1 MAAARLGTAAPAG
14 CRPRRAALDGQPQ
27 GIRRGA
33 VGRELAR
40 GHGRGPAGEAVG
52 RGVSS
57 CEASPPPFPVTSR
70 PPRGRWRLARQGAG
84 ARPQPRPQ
92 RVQVGPGSP
101 EGRGGEDAASGC
113 RNNPFSAA
121 SQPER
126 PPAGTEM
133 FTGHLLCENPW
144 VQPTGVGRRFS
155 PSGSKSVQNVWTDS
169 GINLRTSTPRFI
181 D

>member
-70 PPRGRWRLARQGAG
+70 PPRGRWRLSRRGAG

-101 EGRGGEDAASGC
+101 EGRGGGGVLRPDVGTTLSLLPPNRNARLQAQKCFLGTYYARIPGC
-113 RNNPFSAA
+113 SRLGWGAVSPLQEGS
-121 SQPER
+121 
-126 PPAGTEM
+126 
-133 FTGHLLCENPW
+133 
-144 VQPTGVGRRFS
+144 RFRMY
-155 PSGSKSVQNVWTDS
+155 GQTQV
-169 GINLRTSTPRFI
+169 
-181 D
+181 